1 MEEDAMHDEEKEA
14 TFEESMARIERYL
27 TAPAPTGPAT
37 FEQMLRK
44 LGSDVADF
52 PEPPTVARAAALI
65 RQIHAGRTPVVPF
78 AQTREARTL
87 EEAVSAAL
95 VGRPTSTWDP
105 RATAAVYLALLCVP
119 EAQGGAQRVSGR
131 PRRGQVAA
139 PNRSDGAGG
148 RVAFL
153 LRRRK
158 SHCKA
163 LGLFLRVR
171 GLPNEFWDAIG
182 RGALPIAHAV
192 RLVYLHSE
200 GGVVTDPDAFRDAI
214 AAEARELPLR

>member
-1 MEEDAMHDEEKEA
+1 MHDEEKEP
-14 TFEESMARIERYL
+14 TFEESMARIEAYL
-27 TAPAPTGPAT
+27 SAPVPPRTAT
-37 FEQMLRK
+37 FEEMVRRLE
-44 LGSDVADF
+44 SDVATF
-52 PEPPTVARAAALI
+52 PEPPIVARAAALI
-65 RQIHAGRTPVVPF
+65 RQIHASRAPAAPF
-78 AQTREARTL
+78 AQTLEARTL
-87 EEAVSAAL
+87 EEAVSAAI
-95 VGRPTSTWDP
+95 VGRPVSFWDP
-105 RATAAVYLALLCVP
+105 RTTAAVYLALLRVP
-119 EAQGGAQRVSGR
+119 EAEGGAQRVSGR
-131 PRRGQVAA
+131 PRRGQVAP
-139 PNRSDGAGG
+139 PNRSDGAVG

-182 RGALPIAHAV
+182 RGALPIVRAV

-214 AAEARELPLR
+214 AAEARELPPR